1 LWVKKYI
8 QFVLIL
14 KKLVQIKIKY
24 WGIIG
29 YYNTKYTKNW
39 LLKTKNWLLKTKNWL
54 LKTKN
59 WLLKTK
65 NWLITKNEL
74 IINKFSLYYHYT
86 ILSLTKFSNR

>member
-1 LWVKKYI
+1 MWVKKYI

-39 LLKTKNWLLKTKNWL
+39 LLKTKK
-54 LKTKN
+54 
-59 WLLKTK
+59 
-65 NWLITKNEL
+65 WLITKNEL